1 VLKLLADENFNHQI
15 VTGLRRR
22 LPNIDIVTVRE
33 VRREG
38 ALDPVLL
45 SWAAKDGRVV
55 VTHDTRTMAGYAYE
69 RIATGKA
76 MPGVLEVPDRLSVG
90 RALEELLLIV
100 QLMEPHEIRDRVLR
114 LPL

>member
-22 LPNIDIVTVRE
+22 LPSVDIVTVQE
-33 VRREG
+33 ADLAG

-45 SWAAKDGRVV
+45 SWAAEEERVV
-55 VTHDTRTMAGYAYE
+55 VTHDTRTMAGHAYE
-69 RIATGKA
+69 RIAANEA

-90 RALEELLLIV
+90 RALEDLLLIV
-100 QLMEPHEIRDRVLR
+100 QLVGPHEIRDRVLR